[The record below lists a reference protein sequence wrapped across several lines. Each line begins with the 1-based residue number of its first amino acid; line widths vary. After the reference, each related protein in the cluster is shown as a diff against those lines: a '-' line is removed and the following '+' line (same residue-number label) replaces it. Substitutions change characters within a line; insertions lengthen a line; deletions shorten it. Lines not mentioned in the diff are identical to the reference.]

1 MYQAKQEHIGIV
13 EYNSALDQCNTRDL
27 TLMDELRYAIRS
39 NELVAYYQPKV
50 DIKTGAVKELEALVR
65 WKHQVHGLMSPDKFI
80 LLAEQAGLI
89 KPLTLWMLHE
99 SLMQCAKWNNEGY
112 KFRVAVNLSTSDLLD
127 TGFPDTIARALKTH
141 NVLPEKLLIEITE
154 SAIMKDE
161 DRVLEILNR
170 LANIGVQLSI
180 DDYGTGN
187 LPQSYLSKLPV
198 KELKIDKSYITDM
211 GDSDKAQ
218 IVRSTIDLGHNLGL
232 EVVAEGVEDAWT
244 LSLLQPLGCDTAQ
257 GYYFTRPRDAQEF
270 TTWIGRAIATGSM
283 RNKEGQLYMMLPQ
296 REQS

>member
-39 NELVAYYQPKV
+39 NELVACYQPKV

-89 KPLTLWMLHE
+89 KPLTLWILHE

-127 TGFPDTIARALKTH
+127 TGFPDTVARALKTH
-141 NVLPEKLLIEITE
+141 NVSPEKLLIEITE

-198 KELKIDKSYITDM
+198 KEIKIDKSFITDM
-211 GDSDKAQ
+211 GSNSNNALTVQ
-218 IVRSTIDLGHNLGL
+218 SMIDLGHNLGL
-232 EVVAEGVEDAWT
+232 EVVAEGVENAWI

-257 GYYFTRPRDAQEF
+257 GYYFTRPCDAQEF
-270 TTWIGRAIATGSM
+270 TAWIGRAIATGRM
-283 RNKEGQLYMMLPQ
+283 RSKEGQLYMMLPQ
-296 REQS
+296 RE